1 MNKVGDAPRTGIPS
15 ATRAAARREGD
26 MDLLARLL
34 AGSVAYPAMLI
45 FVGVTTPYRTDHPYL
60 FWPAVFA
67 TTLALAIRLAASKF
81 RERLYA
87 RSRRLFIF
95 PLLASLGLS
104 GGAAGFLLLTVAMKF
119 GFSSWTFSVTML
131 WMAGIASGS
140 TISFTPSF
148 RFLVVQLLLLL
159 APVISY
165 ECLLGSSYGLS
176 IGLAT
181 LVFFGFHVVQGRRLN
196 AMYWDLS
203 TSRVLEKLRIKE
215 LEAATSM
222 AENAQ
227 KKLHYQATH
236 DALTDMMNRG
246 QILGAFER
254 ELERSLRDATPFGVV
269 MVDLDNFKQVNDE
282 FGHLGGDEVLRT
294 AAARVRKAVRSCETV
309 GRYGGE
315 EFLILIPGCDVEECA
330 GIAERVRLAIE
341 SEPVIHEGSRIMVTG
356 SFGVAV
362 FDPDTETGHLHMI
375 ARADKALYQ
384 AKRKGKN
391 RVEIDSFDS
400 SMVPIL
406 VERALARA

>member
-1 MNKVGDAPRTGIPS
+1 
-15 ATRAAARREGD
+15 

-34 AGSVAYPAMLI
+34 AGSFAYPAMLL
-45 FVGVTTPYRTDHPYL
+45 FMGATTPYRADHPYL
-60 FWPAVFA
+60 FWPAVSA
-67 TTLALAIRLAASKF
+67 TALALVIRIGARRF
-81 RERLYA
+81 RELLYA
-87 RSRRLFIF
+87 RGRRPFIVA
-95 PLLASLGLS
+95 LVVSLCLS
-104 GGAAGFLLLTVAMKF
+104 GGAAGFLLLTVAMNY
-119 GFSSWTFSVTML
+119 GFSSWTFSLTML

-148 RFLVVQLLLLL
+148 PFLFVQLLMLL

-181 LVFFGFHVVQGRRLN
+181 LIFFGFHIVQGYRLN
-196 AMYWDLS
+196 GMYWALS
-203 TSRVLEKLRIKE
+203 VSRVLEKLRIRE
-215 LEAATSM
+215 LEAANSI
-222 AENAQ
+222 AEHAQ
-227 KKLHYQATH
+227 QRLQYQATH

-246 QILGAFER
+246 QILNAFDR
-254 ELERSLRDATPFGVV
+254 ELERSFRSGTPFGVV
-269 MVDLDNFKQVNDE
+269 MVDLDNFKQVNDQ

-294 AAARVRKAVRSCETV
+294 AAARVRQSVRSSDNV

-315 EFLILIPGCDVEECA
+315 EFLILLPGCDAEQCA
-330 GIAERVRLAIE
+330 ANAERVRQAIE
-341 SEPVIHEGSRIMVTG
+341 SEPVVHEDSQIRVTG

-362 FDPDTETGHLHMI
+362 FDPDTETGHLQMI

-391 RVEIDSFDS
+391 RVEIDSFES
-400 SMVPIL
+400 SMIPVL